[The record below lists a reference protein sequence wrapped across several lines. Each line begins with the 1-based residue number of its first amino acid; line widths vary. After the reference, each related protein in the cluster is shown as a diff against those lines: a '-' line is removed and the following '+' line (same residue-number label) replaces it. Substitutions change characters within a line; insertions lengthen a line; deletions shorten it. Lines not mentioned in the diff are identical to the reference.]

1 MEYSLLSITA
11 VACARVFLFF
21 TLLYYRIDTTHNWNS
36 DQHTRGN
43 KIKTKKS
50 HEPDDT
56 HLIVAPRSLNYIT
69 YQWGREK
76 EKLQLIFQRCTA
88 THHVVVRDFCLSTA
102 HGFGSPIARFDYR
115 WWSRGV
121 VARSWSVSERKR
133 SRPPHT
139 THTRGVG
146 PFSCPFS
153 TPAILYR
160 PLAPRTG
167 RGLMEIY
174 DSHLIGF
181 NVPRISSSRNASSD
195 FFRTV
200 CSFRALTTSAIK
212 TYARGVR
219 ERCGSPISMGPTCLV
234 WRAERRALSPS
245 HAAKA
250 DSVLKAH
257 EKSGK
262 CLPRHWVYY
271 CSSEE
276 EWRLSE
282 A

>member
-1 MEYSLLSITA
+1 MEFLL
-11 VACARVFLFF
+11 VDL
-21 TLLYYRIDTTHNWNS
+21 
-36 DQHTRGN
+36 
-43 KIKTKKS
+43 
-50 HEPDDT
+50 
-56 HLIVAPRSLNYIT
+56 
-69 YQWGREK
+69 
-76 EKLQLIFQRCTA
+76 
-88 THHVVVRDFCLSTA
+88 
-102 HGFGSPIARFDYR
+102 GFG
-115 WWSRGV
+115 WSRNLITV
-121 VARSWSVSERKR
+121 DDRRCRRDRDRWVKENALAHRQDR
-133 SRPPHT
+133 
-139 THTRGVG
+139 

-153 TPAILYR
+153 APAILYR

-212 TYARGVR
+212 TYTLAVCSRA
-219 ERCGSPISMGPTCLV
+219 PISMGP
-234 WRAERRALSPS
+234 RRVSYGELALSPS

-250 DSVLKAH
+250 KSVLKAH

-271 CSSEE
+271 SSKKNGSAKLNSPARDLYSTVLMST
-276 EWRLSE
+276 RLKKYQTYR